1 MKNQK
6 GNLLIIVAFL
16 VVILLLAAVLMFK
29 AFRREGQETQVG
41 SKVDP
46 QVQELNKQSDSDEAA
61 AVEKDLNETN
71 VDNLDNELS
80 TAEETIERL

>member
-1 MKNQK
+1 M
-6 GNLLIIVAFL
+6 IIVAFL

-29 AFRREGQETQVG
+29 AFRREGEETQVG
-41 SKVDP
+41 SNVDP
-46 QVQELNKQSDSDEAA
+46 QVQELNKQSDSDEVA